1 MSLSDFKKNL
11 VKIKELGGDYDRM
24 KKEKDKIGL
33 DIRNLKAKYQE
44 NKVEREVFGEY
55 NKKLEVVNKGLGEIK
70 ETVLK
75 FCNKNSEIISEELKN
90 DFG

>member
-1 MSLSDFKKNL
+1 MSLIDFKKNL
-11 VKIKELGGDYDRM
+11 IKIKELSGDYDRI
-24 KKEKDKIGL
+24 KNDKAKIEL

-55 NKKLEVVNKGLGEIK
+55 NKRLEGVNKELGELK
-70 ETVLK
+70 EKVLK